1 MRTLIAILAVG
12 GLSLTFA
19 DDAAAGS
26 KRYKSKSYHSSHA
39 QKSSRNFHG
48 NERYY
53 STVLNHYTGK
63 GASKAER
70 FLAYNRLSGI

>member
-19 DDAAAGS
+19 DDATAGS
-26 KRYKSKSYHSSHA
+26 KRNKSKSYESSYA
-39 QKSSRNFHG
+39 KKSNRNFHG

-70 FLAYNRLSGI
+70 FFAYTRLSGM